1 MACFSFRSFLSF
13 FYSWKVVYKE
23 FFYTEKFEEQKD
35 RRADENIYRQMNNVS
50 QILLDLGDPLLSN
63 VDGRSIQTL

>member
-1 MACFSFRSFLSF
+1 M
-13 FYSWKVVYKE
+13 VYKE